1 MVGVC
6 ARAHAGERM
15 VSVPCLPDSV
25 AKVDV
30 RRDVSSGF
38 YFHEGSRS
46 DVSVR
51 EDLRSSE
58 VWMGVIRE

>member
-1 MVGVC
+1 MC

-30 RRDVSSGF
+30 RRDAFVSSGF

-46 DVSVR
+46 DMSVR